1 MNTEL
6 STESSAQDTPLVE
19 NFQSKEYN
27 LLRNLKSWATLHS
40 FITEIKDEAELY
52 WLIRAELKGGKR
64 LRVLN
69 RIYSRLNVL
78 RKERELR
85 QLAEGEWPF
94 GGVDVDSI
102 RL

>member
-1 MNTEL
+1 MTNTP
-6 STESSAQDTPLVE
+6 SAQRLARE
-19 NFQSKEYN
+19 EE

-40 FITEIKDEAELY
+40 FITEIADEQELY
-52 WLIRAELKGGKR
+52 WLIRAEQEGGKR

-85 QLAEGEWPF
+85 QLADGEWPF
-94 GGVDVDSI
+94 GGINVDI
-102 RL
+102 LRLRD